1 MHLVS
6 QQIRG
11 LKTGWLQNSMTPEL
25 PANAPVLFFLHG
37 FPDSPYNWR
46 YQLEAFSNDN
56 VVVAPFLRGVGA
68 SEAPQSSS
76 ERYTKEAINLDLL
89 DILRRVDPKGARP
102 VYVVGHDIGSL
113 YAWNFA
119 RLLGSRL
126 KGLVIVNG
134 AASEQMASRFT
145 DPNQLKRSWYIAA
158 FQIPKISE
166 LVFEKVGTEMV
177 ATQRAKEGLGYDPI
191 DKETLHSFLKH
202 YRAAAR
208 ATVLSV
214 LRRTKKVAAPALI
227 IAGKDDPYLVT
238 PSTAEVEKL
247 AMQPTIRVI
256 EGGHWLHE
264 QHPDRI
270 NQKIMEF
277 MREHR

>member
-11 LKTGWLQNSMTPEL
+11 LKTGWLQNSMTAEL
-25 PANAPVLFFLHG
+25 SANAPVMFFLHG

-46 YQLEAFSNDN
+46 YQLEAFSNEN

-76 ERYTKEAINLDLL
+76 RFSKDAINLDLL
-89 DILRRVDPKGARP
+89 DILRCVDPKATRP

-126 KGLVIVNG
+126 KGLIIVNG
-134 AASEQMASRFT
+134 VASEQMASRFS
-145 DPNQLKRSWYIAA
+145 DPNQVARSWYIAA

-166 LVFEKVGTEMV
+166 IVFEKIGTELV
-177 ATQRAKEGLGYDPI
+177 AKQRAKEGLGYEPI
-191 DKETLHSFLKH
+191 DKKTLHSFLKH

-208 ATVLSV
+208 GVVSSILK
-214 LRRTKKVAAPALI
+214 RTQIIAAPTLV

-238 PSTAEVEKL
+238 PTAAEVEKL
-247 AMQPTIRVI
+247 AMQSTIRVI
-256 EGGHWLHE
+256 EGGHWIHE
-264 QHPDRI
+264 QHPERI